1 MEALVSDDMG
11 SFSQVPPGVQ
21 TAADKRKEQL
31 EALRARDEKMLKP
44 VQLKQA
50 AEFSDQMK
58 HEDEKAEKIKVWG
71 KCQAYLK
78 SFPQRLAMIKAP
90 KEPMKK
96 SLEEL
101 QFMLSEIHAQLGKT
115 GAADLM
121 TALYG
126 EAMVGIENYHHQWN
140 PFKLNLNG
148 LGKVT
153 EQNLEKLIH
162 PLMEELVIE
171 YDWFFSMGIIPRI
184 LQATAG
190 LMLTTHR
197 MNAEGIKRY
206 MQAAVNTP
214 VSENLRAQAE
224 KLKQKR
230 A

>member
-21 TAADKRKEQL
+21 TAADKRKAQL
-31 EALRARDEKMLKP
+31 EALQQRDEKMLKP

-78 SFPQRLAMIKAP
+78 AFPQRLAMIKAP

-101 QFMLSEIHAQLGKT
+101 QGMLAEIHSQLGKT
-115 GAADLM
+115 GAADML
-121 TALYG
+121 TAVYG
-126 EAMVGIENYHHQWN
+126 EAMNGIEVYHHQWN

-153 EQNLEKLIH
+153 EQNLQSTIH

-171 YDWFFSMGIIPRI
+171 YDWFFSVGIIPRI
-184 LQATAG
+184 MQSMAAM
-190 LMLTTHR
+190 MLTTHR
-197 MNAEGIKRY
+197 MNSEGIKRY

-214 VSENLRAQAE
+214 VSDNLRQQAE

>member
-21 TAADKRKEQL
+21 TAADKRREQL

-58 HEDEKAEKIKVWG
+58 HEDEKAEKIKVWS

-78 SFPQRLAMIKAP
+78 AFPARLGMIKQP

-101 QFMLSEIHAQLGKT
+101 QLILSEIHAQLGKS
-115 GAADLM
+115 GGADLC
-121 TALYG
+121 TAVWG
-126 EAMVGIENYHHQWN
+126 ELMAGAEVYHHQWN

-148 LGKVT
+148 LGQLASQNAEKVMR
-153 EQNLEKLIH
+153 
-162 PLMEELVIE
+162 PLFEELVIE

-184 LQATAG
+184 IQASAG
-190 LMLTTHR
+190 IMLTCHR
-197 MNAEGIKRY
+197 MNSEGIRRY

-214 VSENLRAQAE
+214 VPDNLRAQAE